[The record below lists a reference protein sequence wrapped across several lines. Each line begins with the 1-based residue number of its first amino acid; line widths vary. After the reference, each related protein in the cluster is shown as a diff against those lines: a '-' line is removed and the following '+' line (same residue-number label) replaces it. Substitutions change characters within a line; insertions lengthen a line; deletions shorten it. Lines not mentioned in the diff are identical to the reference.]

1 MQHKLPTGRPARGRG
16 PARRQRALA
25 ALFLRHGL
33 PEERSRRPAA
43 VIIAALEGVV
53 IMCRVEQSTA
63 RWRRPPSKSMTCR
76 PTRCGTA
83 PIKVRHHCHDLPPP
97 RPHPARRS
105 DHAHSRPPGQRLRPR
120 PRGR

>member
-1 MQHKLPTGRPARGRG
+1 MQHKLPTGRQVRGRG

-33 PEERSRRPAA
+33 PEEWSRRPAA
-43 VIIAALEGVV
+43 VIIAALEGAV
-53 IMCRVEQSTA
+53 IMCRIEQS
-63 RWRRPPSKSMTCR
+63 R
-76 PTRCGTA
+76 
-83 PIKVRHHCHDLPPP
+83 LPPP